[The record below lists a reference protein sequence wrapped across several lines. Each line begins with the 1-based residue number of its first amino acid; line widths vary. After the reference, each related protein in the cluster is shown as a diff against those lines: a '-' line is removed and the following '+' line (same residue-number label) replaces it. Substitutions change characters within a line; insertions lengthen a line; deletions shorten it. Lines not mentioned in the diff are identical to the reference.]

1 MTRLKYLVLG
11 LVIGGLFGLWFGVNL
26 GKGNPVYA
34 NPFHEPDVTQRLK
47 SGAEEVL
54 EEGRRSLRQALD

>member
-1 MTRLKYLVLG
+1 MRRLKFLILG
-11 LVIGGLFGLWFGVNL
+11 LVIGGVLGLWFGVNL

-34 NPFHEPDVTQRLK
+34 NPFRESDLTQRLK

-54 EEGRRSLRQALD
+54 EEGGRSLRRALD